1 MIADAKKKVYF
12 QLVLSECNFS
22 KVQDSGMVRQH
33 CTRNVVFDVTV
44 VIAGVQRLPV
54 YEYWL
59 PK

>member
-1 MIADAKKKVYF
+1 MIVDAKNVYF
-12 QLVLSECNFS
+12 QLALSECNVS
-22 KVQDSGMVRQH
+22 KVQASGMVRHH
-33 CTRNVVFDVTV
+33 CTRNMVFDVTV

>member
-1 MIADAKKKVYF
+1 MVVDANNVYF
-12 QLVLSECNFS
+12 QLLLSECNVS
-22 KVQDSGMVRQH
+22 EVPAWEMVRHH

-44 VIAGVQRLPV
+44 VIAGVQRLSV